1 MQSVVTRRR
10 SIRGVGIL
18 AAAVVV
24 VLALAAC
31 GGSSGGVKGAHVKIV
46 KGGTAYFAEG
56 AQAPPDYIFPF
67 ANLNYFSVTNLSQF
81 QMLMYRPLYWFGKG
95 ATPNLNTSL
104 SLASPPKYSNGGKTV
119 KITLKKYKWSN
130 GESVTGQDVV
140 FWMNMMKVEAKNNW
154 AGYVPG
160 TIPDDLGNV
169 TTSGNTVTFQFTK
182 PANSYWRTYNELS
195 QITPMPMAWSISQN
209 GNESCGTASYAS
221 VTVDNSG
228 APVSDAA
235 KSCVAV
241 YTYLDGKSK
250 DLSSYDTSPI
260 WSIVDGPW
268 KLSHFDTNGN
278 VTMVPNTKYS
288 GPIKPKLAKFVE
300 VPYTSDDAEFNAL
313 AAGKLDVGYLPSQDI
328 TSNASTS
335 GTCGLKPG
343 ANNPRLNSKYNI
355 VSGSAWQINYFPL
368 NFNSTAKAGNG
379 QAGKIFHQTY
389 FRQAFQMLV
398 NQPAYIQKV
407 FKGYGVP
414 TYGPVPVCPP
424 NKFATAA
431 ETKTPFAYNPT
442 KAKQLLQQHGWT
454 VKPGGVTICA
464 VASKCGVPKGSQL
477 NFSLQYVSGSVSE
490 NQLMQAEKASWAQA
504 GIKVNMS
511 TGTFPTVLHTAQPCS
526 GSGCTWDFAN
536 WGGGWIFA
544 PDYYPTGEDLF
555 QTGAGSNPGSYSD
568 KKTDSLIKKTNFT
581 NTPLAAYENYVA
593 AQFPVVWQPIGL
605 AAGEI
610 KQKLGG
616 VTPLNP
622 LLNLNPEQWYWTK

>member
-1 MQSVVTRRR
+1 MQSVLSRR
-10 SIRGVGIL
+10 SIRGVGVL

-31 GGSSGGVKGAHVKIV
+31 GGSSSGGVKGAHVKIV

-56 AQAPPDYIFPF
+56 AQATPNYIFPF
-67 ANLNYFSVTNLSQF
+67 ASLQYFSVTNLSQF

-95 ATPNLNTSL
+95 ATPNLNLQL
-104 SLASPPKYSNGGKTV
+104 SLASNPVYSNGGKTV

-130 GESVTGQDVV
+130 GESVTPQDVV

-160 TIPDDLGNV
+160 TIPEDLANV
-169 TTSGNTVTFQFTK
+169 TTSGNTVTFQFSK
-182 PANSYWRTYNELS
+182 PANTYWRTYNELS
-195 QITPMPMAWSISQN
+195 QITPMPMAWDVTSI
-209 GNESCGTASYAS
+209 GGTKESCGTSPYSAVTLDGSGNPSSPAAVSCDAVYKFLDEQSKNLSSYAS
-221 VTVDNSG
+221 
-228 APVSDAA
+228 
-235 KSCVAV
+235 
-241 YTYLDGKSK
+241 
-250 DLSSYDTSPI
+250 SPI
-260 WSIVDGPW
+260 WSVVDGPW
-268 KLSHFDTNGN
+268 KLTHFDAQGN

-328 TSNASTS
+328 TSNATTT

-343 ANNPRLNSKYNI
+343 ANNPRLGNYNI
-355 VSGSAWQINYFPL
+355 VAGSAWQINYFPL
-368 NFNSTAKAGNG
+368 NFNSTGDNG
-379 QAGKIFHQTY
+379 EAGKIFHQTY

-442 KAKQLLQQHGWT
+442 KAKQLLAQHGWS
-454 VKPGGVTICA
+454 VKPGGVTTCSNA
-464 VASKCGVPKGSQL
+464 AKCGVPKGTQL
-477 NFSLQYVSGSVSE
+477 NLSLQYVSGSVSE
-490 NQLMQAEKASWAQA
+490 TQLMQAEKASWAQA

-511 TGTFPTVLHTAQPCS
+511 TGTFDTVLHTAQPCS
-526 GSGCTWDFAN
+526 GSGCTWEFAN

-555 QTGAGSNPGSYSD
+555 MTGAGSNPGSYSD
-568 KKTDSLIKKTNFT
+568 KKTDKLINQTDFT
-581 NTPLAAYENYVA
+581 KTPLSAYENYVA

-605 AAGEI
+605 GAGEV
-610 KQKLGG
+610 KKKLGG